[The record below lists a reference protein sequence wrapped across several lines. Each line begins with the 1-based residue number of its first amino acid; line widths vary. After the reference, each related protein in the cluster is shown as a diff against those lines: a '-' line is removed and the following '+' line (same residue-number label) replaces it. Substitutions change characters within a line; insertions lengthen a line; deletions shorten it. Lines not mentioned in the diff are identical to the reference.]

1 LTRADWPG
9 GSKIVEPSHAGRPE
23 TIRALERAAFGRNR
37 HREERSDAAI
47 QRRPTETAISGLLR
61 FARRWFDPNA
71 ICSTVKL
78 NRGLAPVAAR
88 RRRDGRP
95 QCANSCHS
103 PTPCRKASKRACV
116 DGPPLAKVLKC
127 LGNAA
132 WCGHVRGLGGQ
143 SKSGVSGW
151 LQPPP
156 PSSSLL
162 LDALD
167 PDDAEAGVFIADV
180 RL

>member
-47 QRRPTETAISGLLR
+47 QRRPTETVISGLLR

-88 RRRDGRP
+88 RRRDRRP
-95 QCANSCHS
+95 QCANTGHS
-103 PTPCRKASKRACV
+103 AAEPNGRVGPKRGHRDKPVAKECAGNTNRNVGDAMRLWKFGLPGASDREKVALNRMSLRRA
-116 DGPPLAKVLKC
+116 
-127 LGNAA
+127 
-132 WCGHVRGLGGQ
+132 Q
-143 SKSGVSGW
+143 SGR
-151 LQPPP
+151 P
-156 PSSSLL
+156 
-162 LDALD
+162 
-167 PDDAEAGVFIADV
+167 
-180 RL
+180 